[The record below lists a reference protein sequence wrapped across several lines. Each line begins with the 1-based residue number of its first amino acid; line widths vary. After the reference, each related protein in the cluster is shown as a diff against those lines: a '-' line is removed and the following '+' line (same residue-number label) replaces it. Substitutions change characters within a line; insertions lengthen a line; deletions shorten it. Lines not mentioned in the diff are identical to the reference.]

1 MVKAKEMYWTL
12 YCTLR
17 IIFWKPSK
25 QKNMY
30 FLFQNMYVVH
40 GLSLVKVVHI
50 SNIEIIKKV
59 AWFDYTTG
67 AI

>member
-1 MVKAKEMYWTL
+1 
-12 YCTLR
+12 
-17 IIFWKPSK
+17 
-25 QKNMY
+25 
-30 FLFQNMYVVH
+30 MYVVH